1 MIADMHAT
9 MIIIIAY
16 VPQTSVI
23 RPTLYL
29 SALGAPLI
37 CVALSASYINLQIQN
52 DTYLYTCILYIV
64 LKDCGHEKTP
74 LHYAI
79 ERRDVA
85 LVQRLL
91 HLAMN
96 SVLDRDL
103 CSVAKM
109 LEAKTGNG
117 NTALHLAASVDMD
130 TPEHKK
136 LIQQLMSK
144 GADPSSKNSD
154 GFLPRELTKNRAV
167 SSSKEPRRNF
177 SAPPALT
184 SLSSWLS
191 LVSSSL
197 RTGKN
202 LGFRKSV

>member
-9 MIIIIAY
+9 MIIIVAY
-16 VPQTSVI
+16 IPQTSVI

-117 NTALHLAASVDMD
+117 NTALHLAERVDMD
-130 TPEHKK
+130 TPA
-136 LIQQLMSK
+136 I
-144 GADPSSKNSD
+144 KNSY

-184 SLSSWLS
+184 SLCPPGCP
-191 LVSSSL
+191 SSL
-197 RTGKN
+197 RLSELVKT
-202 LGFRKSV
+202 